1 MMLIIL
7 LSTIALLMPSWG
19 SALVVY
25 FTLFSYFYIIDEDS
39 LRTPK
44 FLRRTPRN
52 TS

>member
-7 LSTIALLMPSWG
+7 LYTMALLIPVLG

-25 FTLFSYFYIIDEDS
+25 FTLFSYFYIIDKDS

-52 TS
+52 TP